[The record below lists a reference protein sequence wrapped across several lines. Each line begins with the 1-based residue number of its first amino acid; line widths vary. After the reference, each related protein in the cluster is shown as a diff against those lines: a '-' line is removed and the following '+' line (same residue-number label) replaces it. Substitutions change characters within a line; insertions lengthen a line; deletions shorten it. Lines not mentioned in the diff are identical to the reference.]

1 MTREHPHSMCL
12 PWRSCLKTRKSQP
25 ARPQSPRSLH
35 SSDST
40 KKEHKD
46 EPKMSLWQ
54 GPPPPPTKL
63 GRYRQLAPRAAI
75 HVSPLALGGMSLG
88 TKWANQGFGEMNK
101 ESSFKLLDAYFDA
114 GGNFIDTASN

>member
-1 MTREHPHSMCL
+1 
-12 PWRSCLKTRKSQP
+12 
-25 ARPQSPRSLH
+25 
-35 SSDST
+35 
-40 KKEHKD
+40 
-46 EPKMSLWQ
+46 MSLWQ

-88 TKWANQGFGEMNK
+88 TQWANQGFGAMDK

-114 GGNFIDTASN
+114 SGNFIDTASN

>member
-1 MTREHPHSMCL
+1 MCL
-12 PWRSCLKTRKSQP
+12 PWRSCLKTRKSQTASP
-25 ARPQSPRSLH
+25 QRPKFSL
-35 SSDST
+35 SSEST
-40 KKEHKD
+40 EKHNEL
-46 EPKMSLWQ
+46 KMSLWQ

-63 GRYRQLAPRAAI
+63 GRYRQLAPRASV

-88 TKWANQGFGEMNK
+88 TKWANQGFGAMDK